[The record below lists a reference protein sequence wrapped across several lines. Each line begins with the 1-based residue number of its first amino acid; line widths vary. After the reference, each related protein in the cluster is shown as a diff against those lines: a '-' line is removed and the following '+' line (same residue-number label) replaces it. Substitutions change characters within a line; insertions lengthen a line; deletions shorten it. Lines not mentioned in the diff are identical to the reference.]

1 MQRLFDFLRT
11 DDLPRLTRTNYVA
24 ELRQMSLWGIVAG
37 AVEGSMAGVVVSKT
51 FAASS
56 LLTTIVCAL
65 PILMNVI
72 NLGWS
77 TVIRGRPRKPAFFLI
92 AIGGLLGVASI
103 GLVSSEWKP
112 WGGWMF
118 AAQIGLTHLFLS
130 GLITLRTTM
139 WKVNYPPQHR
149 AKIAGRLQTVRMLLL
164 LLTTAS
170 LSLLFN
176 RQPESYRWIYPF
188 VALIGVCSL
197 VPLRRLRMRGE
208 PTELKR
214 FRRHIAQI
222 NGGNQNS
229 ANGLWSGIRE
239 AGTILRTDRSFARY
253 MVAQFFLGSA
263 NFFTDPI
270 LVNVLTKQLGFDYF
284 NSLLFMC
291 VIPISMMMISIRF
304 WARYFDRVGLLRFRI
319 YNSACWVGSYIC
331 VTLSMAIIGLCVQSF
346 LIPAI
351 AVLLIGRI
359 MTGLGRGG
367 GAIAWNLG
375 HLHFAREHQIELYMG
390 IHVALTGLR
399 GLLMPLLGWVANY
412 YLGWGSFVIALTFA
426 VIAHLMFR
434 RMAAVDHHPPFECA
448 PDREEVSRP
457 GDNMV

>member
-11 DDLPRLTRTNYVA
+11 DDLPRLTRTNYIA
-24 ELRQMSLWGIVAG
+24 ELRQLSLWGMVAG
-37 AVEGSMAGVVVSKT
+37 AVEGSMASVVVSKT

-56 LLTTIVCAL
+56 LLTSIVWAL
-65 PILMNVI
+65 PILMFVLNIV
-72 NLGWS
+72 WS

-103 GLVSSEWKP
+103 GLASSEWKP

-118 AAQIGLTHLFLS
+118 AGQIGLTHLFLS
-130 GLITLRTTM
+130 GLVTLRTTM

-149 AKIAGRLQTVRMLLL
+149 AKIAGRLQTVRMLLSV
-164 LLTTAS
+164 LTAAV
-170 LSLLFN
+170 LGLLFN
-176 RQPESYRWIYPF
+176 RQPESYRWIYPC

-208 PTELKR
+208 PTELKQ
-214 FRRHIAQI
+214 FRRHFAQL
-222 NGGNQNS
+222 NGGQEQTRNR
-229 ANGLWSGIRE
+229 LWSGIRE
-239 AGTILRTDRSFARY
+239 VGTILRTDRSFARY

-270 LVNVLTKQLGFDYF
+270 LVNVLTKQLRFDYF
-284 NSLLFMC
+284 NSQLFMY
-291 VIPISMMMISIRF
+291 VIPISMLMISIRF

-319 YNSACWVGSYIC
+319 YNSAFWVGSYMC
-331 VTLSMAIIGLCVQSF
+331 VTLSMAIIGLCGQSC
-346 LIPAI
+346 LVPAI
-351 AVLLIGRI
+351 AILLIGRI
-359 MTGLGRGG
+359 MNGLGRGG
-367 GAIAWNLG
+367 GAIAWTIG

-399 GLLMPLLGWVANY
+399 GLLMPLLGWITNY
-412 YLGWGSFVIALTFA
+412 YFGWASFVIALTFA

-434 RMAAVDHHPPFECA
+434 GMAVIDSRPPLECV
-448 PDREEVSRP
+448 PDRDEVNRP
-457 GDNMV
+457 GDNLV